1 MDGLLSVNCVQF
13 GIIFLAALVHA
24 SLQCELGALLLL
36 YHASL
41 GKHIKIKTKF
51 LVSNYILG
59 SALLI
64 CLIVSTICF
73 LIATL
78 TNGSLST
85 LCLAVL
91 ASVLLMLALLIW
103 FFYYKSKRSTE
114 LWLPKSIARHINKR
128 AKLTESNVEAFSLG
142 MLTAFAEMPFSFVL
156 MLIAGNSVVLLP
168 FELQIVGIAIYTFVA
183 VLPLFILRF
192 FIRRGSTVV
201 DVQKWRVKNKNFLKV
216 LSGTLFLTLAIFI
229 IAFRIMGAQ

>member
-1 MDGLLSVNCVQF
+1 MDGLSSDIGVQF
-13 GIIFLAALVHA
+13 GVIFLAAIVHA

-41 GKHIKIKTKF
+41 GKHIKKKTRG
-51 LVSNYILG
+51 LVSNYIFG
-59 SALLI
+59 SAVLV
-64 CLIVSTICF
+64 CLMISTIVF
-73 LIATL
+73 FIATF
-78 TNGSLST
+78 TKSSLSINS
-85 LCLAVL
+85 LAVL
-91 ASVLLMLALLIW
+91 AAVLIMLALVIW

-114 LWLPKSIARHINKR
+114 LWLPHAVARYINNR

-156 MLIAGNSVVLLP
+156 MLVAGNSVVLLP
-168 FELQIVGIAIYTFVA
+168 FELQFVSVLGYTFIA
-183 VLPLFILRF
+183 VLPLFVLRF

-216 LSGTLFLTLAIFI
+216 FSGTLFLTLAIFI
-229 IAFRIMGAQ
+229 IAFKILGA

>member
-1 MDGLLSVNCVQF
+1 MDGLSSVIWVQF
-13 GIIFLAALVHA
+13 GIILLTAIVHA

-36 YHASL
+36 YHARL
-41 GKHIKIKTKF
+41 GKHIKKKTKS
-51 LVSNYILG
+51 LVSNYICG

-64 CLIVSTICF
+64 CLLVSTIAF

-78 TNGSLST
+78 TEKSLSI
-85 LCLAVL
+85 LCLAVI

-103 FFYYKSKRSTE
+103 FFYYKTRRSTE
-114 LWLPKSIARHINKR
+114 LWLPKSVVRYISSR

-156 MLIAGNSVVLLP
+156 MLLAGNAVTELP
-168 FELQIVGIAIYTFVA
+168 FEFQFLSILGYSFIAI
-183 VLPLFILRF
+183 LPLFVLRF

-201 DVQKWRVKNKNFLKV
+201 DVQKWRVRNKNFLKMFSSV
-216 LSGTLFLTLAIFI
+216 LFLTLAIFL
-229 IAFRIMGAQ
+229 IAFKILGAQ

>member
-1 MDGLLSVNCVQF
+1 MDGLSSVIGVQF

-36 YHASL
+36 YHSSL
-41 GKHIKIKTKF
+41 GKHVKIKTKR
-51 LVSNYILG
+51 LASNYILG
-59 SALLI
+59 SAMLI
-64 CLIVSTICF
+64 CLIVSTISF

-78 TNGSLST
+78 TDSSLSS

-91 ASVLLMLALLIW
+91 VSTLLMLALLIW
-103 FFYYKSKRSTE
+103 FFYYKTKRSTE
-114 LWLPKSIARHINKR
+114 LWLPKSVAHHINKR

-156 MLIAGNSVVLLP
+156 MLLAGNSVVLLP
-168 FELQIVGIAIYTFVA
+168 FELQFVSIIGYSFIAI
-183 VLPLFILRF
+183 LPLFVLRF

-201 DVQKWRVKNKNFLKV
+201 DVQKWRVKNKNFLKAM
-216 LSGTLFLTLAIFI
+216 SGTLFLTLAIFI
-229 IAFRIMGAQ
+229 IAFRILGAE

>member
-1 MDGLLSVNCVQF
+1 MSVIGVQF
-13 GIIFLAALVHA
+13 CVIFLAAVVHA

-41 GKHIKIKTKF
+41 GKHIKKKTKF

-64 CLIVSTICF
+64 CLILSTVAF

-78 TNGSLST
+78 TEGSFST
-85 LCLAVL
+85 LCLAII

-103 FFYYKSKRSTE
+103 FFYYKTRRSTE
-114 LWLPKSIARHINKR
+114 LWLPKSIARYINKR
-128 AKLTESNVEAFSLG
+128 AKLTESNIEAFSLG

-156 MLIAGNSVVLLP
+156 LLLAGNAIVQLP
-168 FELQIVGIAIYTFVA
+168 FEYQFLSILGYSFIAI
-183 VLPLFILRF
+183 LPLFVLRF
-192 FIRRGSTVV
+192 FIRKGSTVV
-201 DVQKWRVKNKNFLKV
+201 DVQKWRVKNRNFLKA
-216 LSGTLFLTLAIFI
+216 LSGTLFLTLAIFL
-229 IAFRIMGAQ
+229 IAFNIVGV

>member
-1 MDGLLSVNCVQF
+1 MDGLSSVIGVQF
-13 GIIFLAALVHA
+13 GVIFLAAIVHA

-41 GKHIKIKTKF
+41 GKHIKKKTKG

-59 SALLI
+59 SMVLV
-64 CLIVSTICF
+64 CLMVSTIVF
-73 LIATL
+73 FIATF
-78 TNGSLST
+78 TKSSLSINS
-85 LCLAVL
+85 LAVL
-91 ASVLLMLALLIW
+91 ASVLLMLALVIW

-114 LWLPKSIARHINKR
+114 LWLPHSVARFINNR

-156 MLIAGNSVVLLP
+156 MLVAGNSVVLLP
-168 FELQIVGIAIYTFVA
+168 FELQFVSVIGYSIIA
-183 VLPLFILRF
+183 VLPLFVLRF

-201 DVQKWRVKNKNFLKV
+201 DVQKWRVKNKNFLKAF
-216 LSGTLFLTLAIFI
+216 SGTLFLTLGIFI
-229 IAFRIMGAQ
+229 IAFKILGA

>member
-1 MDGLLSVNCVQF
+1 MDGLSSVIWVQF
-13 GIIFLAALVHA
+13 GIIFLAAIVHA

-41 GKHIKIKTKF
+41 GKHIKKKTKQ
-51 LVSNYILG
+51 LVSNYIFG

-64 CLIVSTICF
+64 CLLVATTAF

-78 TNGSLST
+78 TRNSLST

-91 ASVLLMLALLIW
+91 AAILLMLALLIW
-103 FFYYKSKRSTE
+103 FFYYKTRRSTE
-114 LWLPKSIARHINKR
+114 LWLPKSVARYISGR

-142 MLTAFAEMPFSFVL
+142 MLTAFAEMPFSFI
-156 MLIAGNSVVLLP
+156 LILLAGNAVVQLP
-168 FELQIVGIAIYTFVA
+168 FEFQFLSILGYSFIA
-183 VLPLFILRF
+183 VLPLFVLRF

-201 DVQKWRVKNKNFLKV
+201 DVQKWRVRNKNFLKMF
-216 LSGTLFLTLAIFI
+216 SGTLFLTLAVFL
-229 IAFRIMGAQ
+229 IAFKILGVK